1 MTSTTLTGSWR
12 LFMILL
18 CTNFERYSQ
27 YAADV
32 PLYASTVYDIALY

>member
-1 MTSTTLTGSWR
+1 MILSITADL

-27 YAADV
+27 HHVLQAGVGPA
-32 PLYASTVYDIALY
+32 VYDIALY